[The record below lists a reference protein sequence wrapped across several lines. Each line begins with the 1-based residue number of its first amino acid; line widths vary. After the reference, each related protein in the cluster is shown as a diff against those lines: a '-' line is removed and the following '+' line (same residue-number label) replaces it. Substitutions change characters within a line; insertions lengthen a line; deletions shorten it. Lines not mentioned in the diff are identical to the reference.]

1 MKCLTAKFSLTAEQ
15 IRALFIEAVD
25 ASIDDILGPVV
36 DRSVTIALITTRQL
50 VLKDFAFDGN
60 TGKVKEAADQ
70 IVQNLAGS
78 LALVTC
84 REPLRISLQNNLL
97 KYIKQNCKSVFE
109 QKIRANL
116 QISA

>member
-1 MKCLTAKFSLTAEQ
+1 MKSLTTKFSLTPDQ
-15 IRALFIEAVD
+15 IRALVIEAVD
-25 ASIDDILGPVV
+25 ASIVDILGPVV

-60 TGKVKEAADQ
+60 TNKVKEAADQ

-97 KYIKQNCKSVFE
+97 KNIKRACQNVFE
-109 QKIRANL
+109 QEIRANL